1 MRRLARAAWI
11 LCALPG
17 ASDPRLPLDGLPEE
31 RTDASLFDEACVLRQ
46 PDRNELA
53 GALDVPT
60 HFRWLTTIR
69 REDERQAGEPPLC
82 NLGDV
87 LAWLRPAP
95 GAPSV
100 DERLAE
106 FARRA
111 PALAHELGWILPE
124 LLHETNYRA
133 ASWKGSRDYRD
144 DGFLSL
150 AGWWPWHRFYAEG
163 ARWPAFDSSTK
174 PEAYQVA
181 TLVFHSVPAGRGP
194 RDAAD
199 ALARVRAAAR
209 GFAARTAW
217 RGLSARPEAVDFV
230 PETVWVAPE
239 RDALSYAVRC
249 EFAGAW
255 LPTFEVQV
263 RECMRGAA
271 LVADS
276 YCADG
281 SFRFF
286 TGREEY
292 LPVLDSRGAFVC
304 LLALGTYAV
313 AEIHGDV
320 LLRESLG
327 NVKELAERSL
337 TAEAG
342 AAPR

>member
-1 MRRLARAAWI
+1 MRRLARAV
-11 LCALPG
+11 LLLALPG
-17 ASDPRLPLDGLPEE
+17 AGDPRLPLDGLPEE
-31 RTDASLFDEACVLRQ
+31 RSPASLFDAAWALRA

-53 GALDVPT
+53 GALDVPAY
-60 HFRWLTTIR
+60 FRRLATLR
-69 REDERQAGEPPLC
+69 HGDEMPEGEPALR

-95 GAPSV
+95 GALGV

-106 FARRA
+106 LARRA
-111 PALAHELGWILPE
+111 PRLAHEFGWILPE
-124 LLHETNYRA
+124 LLNERGFRD
-133 ASWKGSRDYRD
+133 ASWKGAKDYRD

-150 AGWWPWHRFYAEG
+150 AGWWPWYRFYAEG

-174 PEAYQVA
+174 PKAYQVV

-194 RDAAD
+194 SDAAD

-209 GFAARTAW
+209 GFSARREW
-217 RGLSARPEAVDFV
+217 RGLSARPEAVAFL

-239 RDALSYAVRC
+239 RDALSYSVRC
-249 EFAGAW
+249 EFASAW
-255 LPTFEVQV
+255 LPTFVVQV
-263 RECMRGAA
+263 KESMEGAA
-271 LVADS
+271 LVAES

-286 TGREEY
+286 AGREEY
-292 LPVLDSRGAFVC
+292 LPVFDSQGAFVC

-313 AEIHGDV
+313 AEVHGDI

-337 TAEAG
+337 SPDV
-342 AAPR
+342 APR

>member
-1 MRRLARAAWI
+1 MRRLVRAAWV
-11 LCALPG
+11 LCALPNAG
-17 ASDPRLPLDGLPEE
+17 DPRLPLDGLPAQ
-31 RTDASLFDEACVLRQ
+31 RSVSSSFDAGWVLLA

-53 GALDVPT
+53 GALDVPA
-60 HFRWLTTIR
+60 HFRRLTTLR
-69 REDERQAGEPPLC
+69 HDDEAPAGEPPLR

-100 DERLAE
+100 DERLVE

-111 PALAHELGWILPE
+111 PLLADELGWILPE
-124 LLHETNYRA
+124 LLHEASYRA
-133 ASWKGSRDYRD
+133 ASWKGSRDFRD

-150 AGWWPWHRFYAEG
+150 AGWWPWHRYYAQG

-174 PEAYQVA
+174 PTAYQVA

-199 ALARVRAAAR
+199 ALARVRGAAR
-209 GFAARTAW
+209 GFSGRAEW
-217 RGLSARPEAVDFV
+217 RGLSARPADVAFV
-230 PETVWVAPE
+230 PESVWVAPAG
-239 RDALSYAVRC
+239 DALSYAVRC
-249 EFAGAW
+249 EFTSAW
-255 LPTFEVQV
+255 LPTFVVEV
-263 RECMRGAA
+263 RECMQGAA
-271 LVADS
+271 LVAES

-286 TGREEY
+286 AGREEY

-313 AEIHGDV
+313 AEIHGDI

-327 NVKELAERSL
+327 NVKEQAERAL
-337 TAEAG
+337 EASSI
-342 AAPR
+342 PR